1 MGCAARG
8 GANPGGPG
16 GAPSAAPRAWPF
28 PRPRPRSAR
37 GPRPAPPGT
46 RVRSDRGGRLAP
58 PPVQVHP
65 RGWSPRRWERVP
77 LAAPSPESSVARR
90 SREPSP
96 RPSWLRWAAGL
107 RQGPGPGP
115 PAAGSQVQRGG
126 SAWKRSPTSS
136 PPLLRG
142 ESGLSRKLFERPA
155 CAFTVS
161 PRSAEEKQ
169 LPPKSCLPLP
179 PKAPRRFVR
188 RVRDL
193 QSICLR
199 GRKMSVTVPNE
210 RRVFF

>member
-1 MGCAARG
+1 MLT
-8 GANPGGPG
+8 PGDRAGP
-16 GAPSAAPRAWPF
+16 PAPRRAAGLASPSTEAEERARPTSGSAWD
-28 PRPRPRSAR
+28 A
-37 GPRPAPPGT
+37 GALGT
-46 RVRSDRGGRLAP
+46 RRAGAQ

-65 RGWSPRRWERVP
+65 RAWSPRRWERVP
-77 LAAPSPESSVARR
+77 FAAPSPESSVARR
-90 SREPSP
+90 SWEPSS

-107 RQGPGPGP
+107 QQGPGPGP
-115 PAAGSQVQRGG
+115 TAADFP
-126 SAWKRSPTSS
+126 SPTWRLLLEKKSDFLS
-136 PPLLRG
+136 TLLRG
-142 ESGLSRKLFERPA
+142 ESGLSRKLLERPA
-155 CAFTVS
+155 CAFALR

-210 RRVFF
+210 RRVFFS